1 MTRLTINISTA
12 LAMAL
17 LTAPSAFAAKT
28 ITIGVLEDQS
38 GLYAD
43 ATGAGSNLAAQMA
56 VEDSG
61 LEQKGW
67 TVRVMSADHQNKAEL
82 GASIARRW
90 FDVDKVDAVV
100 GLGSSSVALAVNE
113 VTRQMN
119 RVAVVTSGGTSDL
132 TGSACSPNTVHWT
145 YDTYA
150 LANSTGSAV
159 TKAGGDTWFFVAA
172 DYAFGAALER
182 DTTAAVKRAGGRVI
196 GSVRHPLSTAD
207 FSSYI
212 LQAQSSGAKVV
223 GFANAGSD
231 AINAVKQASEFGLTS
246 RGQKVAALL
255 MFLTDVHAVGLPVA
269 QGLNLTATFYWDLND
284 QTRAF
289 SARFAKRMRNGAVP
303 TMPQAGTYAGTLH
316 YLKAAEA
323 LGGELSDGGKLVAKM
338 KELPKDDP
346 LFGKGQIRVDGR
358 AIHPV
363 HLFQVKTPAESKGEW
378 DLYRL
383 VETIPGDQGFRPL
396 EEGGCSLLK

>member
-1 MTRLTINISTA
+1 MKRLAINIGTA
-12 LAMAL
+12 LIMAL
-17 LTAPSAFAAKT
+17 LALPSALAGKT

-43 ATGAGSNLAAQMA
+43 ATGAGSNLAVQMA
-56 VEDSG
+56 VEDSN
-61 LEQKGW
+61 LLQKGW
-67 TVRVMSADHQNKAEL
+67 TVKVMSADHQNKAEL

-90 FDVDKVDAVV
+90 FDVDKVDAIV

-113 VTRQMN
+113 VARQMN
-119 RVAVVTSGGTSDL
+119 KVAVVSSGGTSDL
-132 TGSACSPNTVHWT
+132 TGQACSPNTVHWT

-150 LANSTGSAV
+150 LANSTGAAV

-231 AINAVKQASEFGLTS
+231 AINAIKQASEFGLTS

-289 SARFAKRMRNGAVP
+289 SARFAKRMKNGAVP

-323 LGGELSDGGKLVAKM
+323 LDGELSDGGKVVAKM

-346 LFGKGQIRVDGR
+346 LFGKGRIRVDGR
-358 AIHPV
+358 AVHPV

-396 EEGGCSLLK
+396 EEGGCPLVK